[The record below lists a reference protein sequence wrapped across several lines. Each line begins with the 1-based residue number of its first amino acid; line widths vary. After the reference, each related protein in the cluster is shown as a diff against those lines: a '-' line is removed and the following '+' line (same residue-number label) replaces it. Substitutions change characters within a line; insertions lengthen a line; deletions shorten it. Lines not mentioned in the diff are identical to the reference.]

1 MEAITKIKRFR
12 RLPDESTSIL
22 PDVIDGIVED
32 EPEDK
37 YYQITTDPSSMSY
50 GMLTA
55 LNYKEIYSQIIEK
68 VLQFYLMILC
78 GISIFR
84 HDISGMISDHDVINQ
99 LYISISLC

>member
-22 PDVIDGIVED
+22 PDVIDGLVED

-68 VLQFYLMILC
+68 VLQFI
-78 GISIFR
+78 
-84 HDISGMISDHDVINQ
+84 
-99 LYISISLC
+99 